1 MDIHHSSGWGVMT
14 EVEMSQRTYVL
25 MVQLSMVSSSM
36 YWIGIRMECWK
47 LEPTIVLFI
56 VLGAVV

>member
-14 EVEMSQRTYVL
+14 EMEMGQRTYVL
-25 MVQLSMVSSSM
+25 MVRLSMVSM
-36 YWIGIRMECWK
+36 YWIGIGMECWK
-47 LEPTIVLFI
+47 LEPTIVLVL